1 MKIKISMQRIYV
13 ILLFVWSSLFVLV
26 NQNTISGSLEIY
38 LKYIYL
44 FMWYIIRMFII
55 VKIIWEFEIKD
66 LKVLILLFI
75 GLITFYKN
83 SSTFLTSFLWFLAGA
98 KGISIKSSIK
108 SILYSQ
114 ILSVGFIFILAYMG
128 IIENITYL
136 RSNGGIRYSMG
147 FDHPNTF
154 AARILQIEIIYLYL
168 RNKKINLLD
177 SIILFSLGYMPY
189 NYSNS
194 RTAFYITILI
204 VMYSVLYIV
213 FKKFNI
219 KKLFIFLFS
228 KLIKISPIGVIG
240 ILVLLINF
248 NKIIPALGKFF
259 SGTILSRVNLMGQYL
274 QNYKINLFGQVLEIT
289 YKNKDIYSTTDFFTL
304 DNSYLYLLL
313 SFGMVNF
320 IIFFL
325 AYIKSIKVLWSKDD
339 YFAIY
344 SIILFFIFGLF
355 ETMFIRFSFN
365 FTLVFL
371 FYVFWGDNLDWFVE
385 KG

>member
-1 MKIKISMQRIYV
+1 MEIKISMQRVYLIM
-13 ILLFVWSSLFVLV
+13 LFIWAGLFVLV
-26 NQNTISGSLEIY
+26 NQNTISRTLETY
-38 LKYIYL
+38 LKNIYVIT
-44 FMWYIIRMFII
+44 WYIIRLLII
-55 VKIIWEFEIKD
+55 LKIIMEFERKD
-66 LKVLILLFI
+66 LKILIILFI

-83 SSTFLTSFLWFLAGA
+83 GSTFLTSFLWFLAGA
-98 KGISIKSSIK
+98 KGVSIKYSIK

-128 IIENITYL
+128 IIENTIYL

-154 AARILQIEIIYLYL
+154 AARILQIEIIYFYL

-177 SIILFSLGYMPY
+177 GILIFLIGYMSY
-189 NYSNS
+189 MWTNS
-194 RTAFYITILI
+194 RTALYMTILI
-204 VMYSVLYIV
+204 VIYIILYVV
-213 FKKFNI
+213 FKRFNI
-219 KKLFIFLFS
+219 KRIFNYLFS
-228 KLIKISPIGVIG
+228 KLIKLSPLGFLG
-240 ILVLLINF
+240 ILILLINF
-248 NKIIPALGKFF
+248 NKLIPTLDNFI
-259 SGTILSRVNLMGQYL
+259 SGTLLSRVNLMGQYL
-274 QNYKINLFGQVLEIT
+274 QNYKIKLFGQVLEIT

-313 SFGMVNF
+313 GFGIVNF
-320 IIFFL
+320 TLFFL
-325 AYIKSIKVLWSKDD
+325 AYIKSIKILRSKGDN
-339 YFAIY
+339 FAIY

-371 FYVFWGDNLDWFVE
+371 FYAFWEENLNWFVK

>member
-1 MKIKISMQRIYV
+1 MEIKISMQRVYLIM
-13 ILLFVWSSLFVLV
+13 LFIWAGLFVLV
-26 NQNTISGSLEIY
+26 NQNTISGTLETY
-38 LKYIYL
+38 LKNIYVIT
-44 FMWYIIRMFII
+44 WYIIRLLII
-55 VKIIWEFEIKD
+55 LKIIMEFERKD
-66 LKVLILLFI
+66 LKILIILFI

-83 SSTFLTSFLWFLAGA
+83 GSTFLTSFLWFLAGA
-98 KGISIKSSIK
+98 KGVSIKYSIK

-128 IIENITYL
+128 IIENTIYL

-154 AARILQIEIIYLYL
+154 AARILQIEIIYFYL

-177 SIILFSLGYMPY
+177 GILIFLIGYMSY
-189 NYSNS
+189 MWTNS
-194 RTAFYITILI
+194 RTALYMTILI
-204 VMYSVLYIV
+204 VIYIILYVV
-213 FKKFNI
+213 FKRFNI
-219 KKLFIFLFS
+219 KRIFNYLFS
-228 KLIKISPIGVIG
+228 KLIKLSPLGFLG
-240 ILVLLINF
+240 ILILLINF
-248 NKIIPALGKFF
+248 NKLIPTLDNFI
-259 SGTILSRVNLMGQYL
+259 SGTLLSRVNLMGQYL
-274 QNYKINLFGQVLEIT
+274 QNYKIKLFGQVLEIT

-313 SFGMVNF
+313 GFGIVNF
-320 IIFFL
+320 TLFFL
-325 AYIKSIKVLWSKDD
+325 AYIKSIKILRSKGDN
-339 YFAIY
+339 FAIY

-371 FYVFWGDNLDWFVE
+371 FYAFWEENLNWFVK